1 MAFTFVTKIVS
12 LTTSHLP
19 LAAAMVVTMRR
30 LRVRW
35 LPPKLAIGY
44 SELHLAAL
52 FSHRPKQTR
61 LLRVGACRRAAHYT
75 LVT

>member
-1 MAFTFVTKIVS
+1 MAFTFVTKIIS
-12 LTTSHLP
+12 LTTSHLS
-19 LAAAMVVTMRR
+19 LFAAMVVTMCR

-44 SELHLAAL
+44 SELHLVAR
-52 FSHRPKQTR
+52 FSHRPKQVR
-61 LLRVGACRRAAHYT
+61 LLSVSACRRAAHYT